1 MTKSLIAISLW
12 AATAL
17 AATSLRAA
25 PPVKPT
31 ALDRYVAA
39 PDESFTHHVVSD
51 NTREGLREIVV
62 EFTSQ
67 TWRTT
72 ADVDRTLWKHWLS
85 IVIPPEAHRDTA
97 MLFISGGAND
107 GEAPTSADERMRLVA
122 LATKSIVVSL
132 SQVPNQ
138 PLVFHNDG
146 QQRYEDDLISYTWR
160 KFIET
165 GDETWPAQLPMTKS
179 AVRAMDVAQQVIG
192 TETSGHKIEHFV
204 VAGASKRGWTTWL
217 TAAVDPRVV
226 AIAPIVIDV
235 LNVRRSLRHHHEV
248 YGFWAP
254 AIGDYERAG
263 LADELDRKE
272 CRDLLAIVDP
282 NVYRDRFTMP
292 KCIINASG
300 DEFFVPDSSQFY
312 FHGLPREKH
321 LCYVPNTGHSLKGTN
336 ALDTLIA
343 FHHSVLY
350 KTERP
355 TLAWTS
361 GADGEWRL
369 TSSAPPRSVV
379 LWSANNPT
387 KRDFRHEEIGSA
399 FHPEALSASAKGE
412 YVVSA
417 PKPARGWT
425 AYFAQAEYEIGAARP
440 WRISTPVWVV
450 GSNAK

>member
-1 MTKSLIAISLW
+1 MTMKKTKSLIAISLL
-12 AATAL
+12 AATAFGVD
-17 AATSLRAA
+17 
-25 PPVKPT
+25 PPAKPT

-39 PDESFTHHVVSD
+39 PDEAFTHSVVSD
-51 NTREGLREIVV
+51 HEREGLREIVV

-85 IVIPPEAHRDTA
+85 IVIPPDAHRDTA

-107 GEAPTSADERMRLVA
+107 GEAPTSTDERMRLVA
-122 LATKSIVVSL
+122 LATQSIVVTL
-132 SQVPNQ
+132 GQVPNQ

-165 GDETWPAQLPMTKS
+165 GDDTWPAQLPMTKS
-179 AVRAMDVAQQVIG
+179 AVRAMDVAQAVIA
-192 TETSGHKIEHFV
+192 EKSGGQRIEHFV

-272 CRDLLAIVDP
+272 CRDLLSIVDP
-282 NVYRDRFTMP
+282 YVYRTRFTLP

-300 DEFFVPDSSQFY
+300 DEFFAPDSSQFY
-312 FHGLPREKH
+312 FDRLPGEKH
-321 LCYVPNTGHSLKGTN
+321 LCYVPNTGHSLKETN

-343 FHHSVLY
+343 FHHSVLD
-350 KTERP
+350 KSERP
-355 TLAWTS
+355 ALSWTP
-361 GADGEWRL
+361 GEAGEWRL
-369 TSSAPPRSVV
+369 TSSQSPRSVV

-399 FHPEALSASAKGE
+399 YHPETLTANSAGE
-412 YVVSA
+412 YVIPA
-417 PKPARGWT
+417 PQPAQGWT
-425 AYFAQAEYEIGAARP
+425 AYFAQAEYDIGAARP

-450 GSNAK
+450 GAKE

>member
-1 MTKSLIAISLW
+1 MMKQSLIVIGLLATTAFGEMS
-12 AATAL
+12 TAL
-17 AATSLRAA
+17 F
-25 PPVKPT
+25 
-31 ALDRYVAA
+31 RYVRA
-39 PDESFTHHVVSD
+39 PDESFTSHIVSD
-51 NTREGLREIVV
+51 NQHEGLREIVV

-67 TWRTT
+67 EWRTS
-72 ADVDRTLWKHWLS
+72 ADVDRTLWEHGLS
-85 IVIPPEAHRDTA
+85 IVIPPGAHPDTA
-97 MLFISGGAND
+97 LLFISGGAND
-107 GEAPTSADERMRLVA
+107 REVLASTDERMRQVA

-146 QQRYEDDLISYTWR
+146 QERYEDDLISYTWR

-179 AVRAMDVAQQVIG
+179 AVRAMDVAQDVIAVENEG
-192 TETSGHKIEHFV
+192 QKIEHFV

-235 LNVRRSLRHHHEV
+235 LNVRRSLRHHHDV

-263 LADELDRKE
+263 LADELDRQE
-272 CRDLLAIVDP
+272 CRNLLAIVDP
-282 NVYRDRFTMP
+282 FVYRARYTMP

-312 FHGLPREKH
+312 FDRLPGEKH
-321 LCYVPNTGHSLKGTN
+321 LCYVPNTGHSLKDTN
-336 ALDTLIA
+336 ALETLIA

-350 KTERP
+350 KTPRP
-355 TLAWTS
+355 ALTWKP
-361 GADGEWRL
+361 GEADEWRL
-369 TSSAPPRSVV
+369 TSSAPPKSVV

-387 KRDFRHEEIGSA
+387 NRDFRHEEIGSA
-399 FHPEALSASAKGE
+399 FHPETLAANGAGE
-412 YVVSA
+412 YVIPA
-417 PKPARGWT
+417 LKPAQGWT

-450 GSNAK
+450 GSSTGP

>member
-1 MTKSLIAISLW
+1 MMKQSLIAMSLL
-12 AATAL
+12 AATAFGE
-17 AATSLRAA
+17 
-25 PPVKPT
+25 KPT

-39 PDESFTHHVVSD
+39 PDESLTHSVTAD
-51 NTREGLREIVV
+51 TEREGLREIVV

-72 ADVDRTLWKHWLS
+72 ADVDRTQWKHWLS
-85 IVIPPEAHRDTA
+85 IVIPPDAHRDTA
-97 MLFISGGAND
+97 LLFISGGAND
-107 GEAPTSADERMRLVA
+107 GEAPTSTDERMRLIA

-132 SQVPNQ
+132 GQVPNQ

-179 AVRAMDVAQQVIG
+179 AVRAMDVAQQVIAAENEG
-192 TETSGHKIEHFV
+192 QKIEHFV

-235 LNVRRSLRHHHEV
+235 LNVRRSLRHHHDV

-282 NVYRDRFTMP
+282 FVYRARYTMP

-300 DEFFVPDSSQFY
+300 DEFFVPDSSQFS
-312 FHGLPREKH
+312 FDRLPGEKH
-321 LCYVPNTGHSLKGTN
+321 LCYVPNTGHSLKDTN

-350 KTERP
+350 QTERP
-355 TLAWTS
+355 AS
-361 GADGEWRL
+361 PGNQAR
-369 TSSAPPRSVV
+369 R
-379 LWSANNPT
+379 ANG
-387 KRDFRHEEIGSA
+387 GS
-399 FHPEALSASAKGE
+399 
-412 YVVSA
+412 
-417 PKPARGWT
+417 PAANRR
-425 AYFAQAEYEIGAARP
+425 AA
-440 WRISTPVWVV
+440 
-450 GSNAK
+450 